1 MSNTIS
7 QNPLLAKL
15 LVNPDGTKGEPNK
28 GGLSDLVR
36 ADQAQQN
43 AQNVAR
49 AAQPTDQ
56 FSASEQGKIAAT
68 RMEQFESAYQYSE
81 TMSLQLTTK
90 EGDQVTVDFR
100 QLYAEYQSHRQM
112 QAQEEG
118 PQGVRYFESREEMEV
133 TAFEEQFAFSVNG
146 DLNEDELKAVF
157 DVFEQVDELAN
168 NFFDGNIEKAL
179 EKAME
184 LEIDYGQLKSM
195 QLNLTQTE
203 SIATRYQQSALSE
216 YENVKEQTEGGEG
229 EESAEAYGVSMT
241 DLPPYLEKWQAAIEK
256 LDVYFEESK
265 PKIDELTADV
275 ARQRFPGQEGSPG
288 WLERVQAFHERLAEY
303 AAAQREE
310 NAQLEANAAAAAEE
324 LNEVG
329 EGSEERAG
337 VEVNTA
343 PDNRGNG

>member
-15 LVNPDGTKGEPNK
+15 LANPDGTKGEPNK
-28 GGLSDLVR
+28 GGLSELVR
-36 ADQAQQN
+36 ADQALQN
-43 AQNVAR
+43 AQNIAR
-49 AAQPTDQ
+49 PAQPTDQ
-56 FSASEQGKIAAT
+56 FSASQQGRIAAA
-68 RMEQFESAYQYSE
+68 RMEHFESAYQYSE

-90 EGDQVTVDFR
+90 EGDKVTVDFR
-100 QLYAEYQSHRQM
+100 QLYAEYQSQRQM

-168 NFFDGNIEKAL
+168 SFFDGNIEKAL
-179 EKAME
+179 EKAMS
-184 LEIDYGQLKSM
+184 LEIDYGQLQSM

-203 SIATRYQQSALSE
+203 SVATRYQQSALSE

-256 LDVYFEESK
+256 LDLYFEESK
-265 PKIDELTADV
+265 PVMDELTADV
-275 ARQRFPGQEGSPG
+275 AAQRFPGQDTRLS
-288 WLERVQAFHERLAEY
+288 WFDRVQEFHARLIEY

-310 NAQLEANAAAAAEE
+310 NAQLEANAAEE
-324 LNEVG
+324 VSEAVA
-329 EGSEERAG
+329 GSEERAG
-337 VEVNTA
+337 VEVNTT
-343 PDNRGNG
+343 PDNRGTNS